1 MALKERGRA
10 SALECSWRME
20 RQDGSQILVGRSL
33 DASELKEGSLQGW
46 MYGRIV
52 HQYWGMLSWNFGKL
66 N

>member
-1 MALKERGRA
+1 
-10 SALECSWRME
+10 ME

-52 HQYWGMLSWNFGKL
+52 HQYWGMLSRNFEDIW
-66 N
+66 